1 MKFFKRLKR
10 YDFYFAFFLVF
21 FGAACF
27 AVAYPL
33 FTSQQS
39 EIFINFL
46 LLYNFT
52 ILLVLIYRE
61 QRKNLK

>member
-1 MKFFKRLKR
+1 VKFLKRLKR
-10 YDFYFAFFLVF
+10 FDFYFAFFLV
-21 FGAACF
+21 CF
-27 AVAYPL
+27 AASTVAIAYPL
-33 FTSQQS
+33 FLGPQS
-39 EIFINFL
+39 NVFVDFL

>member
-1 MKFFKRLKR
+1 MKFLSRLKR
-10 YDFYFAFFLVF
+10 FDLYFAFFLV
-21 FGAACF
+21 CF
-27 AVAYPL
+27 AAVCVAFAVPL
-33 FTSQQS
+33 FNGPQR
-39 EIFINFL
+39 EIFIDFL